1 MQVSGKKLV
10 LGLASWLF
18 FSFSCNAQDIQT
30 TSNLI
35 QNSWANTV
43 TGNYTPGGTSGG
55 NRAAYNPQ
63 TQTILFGYTQQIV
76 NQEIRLR
83 ETLQGSHLRL
93 YGYNYSFQYMN
104 SEFNRGF
111 VSFSVDLKDQFGFS
125 KQKDSYT
132 LNQTN
137 GWETVSGKRNYS
149 SPFNLD
155 LVDRFDVSFSGK
167 DDRYWAGYYGP
178 QVRNVSLNAMYVVD
192 ECAVNPL
199 YASTCPNYQQA
210 YFQSQCNINSLYSP
224 NCQGYAQAYRSQ
236 QCSVNVL
243 FSPECPGYESA
254 YINQQCASNPLFS
267 TACPL
272 YPQAYFN
279 QQCTA
284 NPLYN
289 FGCSGY
295 ANAFKEKQVTD
306 ACKSNS
312 QSSPQCAG
320 YISPT
325 PSPSQSNSL
334 TDTSKL
340 AETVLIADPQA
351 QQAIT
356 VPSIT
361 STTSPTSQ
369 INTSP
374 QLGTGLTVSGITPQP
389 TAQQQR
395 RTQAAQA
402 QRAERARQDPQ
413 QQQQAQQVAQM
424 GSVPGFDQYQKVN
437 LPDAVFYTSKEIYRN
452 RTLPDNPRAQRALSQ
467 RSDRLHQEMID
478 EQYRR

>member
-1 MQVSGKKLV
+1 M

-18 FSFSCNAQDIQT
+18 FSFFSSAQDIQT
-30 TSNLI
+30 TPNLI
-35 QNSWANTV
+35 QNNWENTV
-43 TGNYTPGGTSGG
+43 TGFYSSGGTSGG

-137 GWETVSGKRNYS
+137 GWETVSGKRNYG

-155 LVDRFDVSFSGK
+155 FVDRFDVSFSGK

-236 QCSVNVL
+236 QCLVNVL

-267 TACPL
+267 TSCPL
-272 YPQAYFN
+272 YQQAYFN
-279 QQCTA
+279 QQCIA

-289 FGCSGY
+289 SGCPGY

-320 YISPT
+320 YISPNS
-325 PSPSQSNSL
+325 SPSQSNFL
-334 TDTSKL
+334 TNTNNL

-402 QRAERARQDPQ
+402 QRAERAKQDPQ

-424 GSVPGFDQYQKVN
+424 GSVPGFDQYQQVN